1 MQGVQALIATANRR
15 LAEWACERLQAA
27 EITVCEEAADLE
39 SAVLLAVELRPD
51 VCLLDVAIPGDAI
64 AALQRIRERAPTTRV
79 VMLAAA
85 DDPALLPAVHAGAN
99 GCMIGTPDGPA
110 LARALADVLAGRAA
124 LPRGAADATR
134 RRARTGLTA
143 RAMRHLAHIVPE
155 S

>member
-1 MQGVQALIATANRR
+1 
-15 LAEWACERLQAA
+15 
-27 EITVCEEAADLE
+27 
-39 SAVLLAVELRPD
+39 
-51 VCLLDVAIPGDAI
+51 
-64 AALQRIRERAPTTRV
+64 
-79 VMLAAA
+79 MLAAA

-99 GCMIGTPDGPA
+99 GCMIGTPDGPP